1 VKLSALGEFMQACTL
16 FVGNNSGPKHLAAQ
30 LGVPTLGIHSAVVD
44 AVEWGPLG
52 TAGFALRRDVLCGPC
67 YLEFASDC
75 PRAMACLTG
84 IKPRDAFA
92 ACLRLLS
99 LRPDTISGKPAP
111 VRLQPPAWGHKP
123 GEPAGAGGSGV

>member
-1 VKLSALGEFMQACTL
+1 
-16 FVGNNSGPKHLAAQ
+16 LAAA

-52 TAGFALRRDVLCGPC
+52 TAAFALRRNVVCGPC

-84 IKPRDAFA
+84 IKPRDAYA
-92 ACLRLLS
+92 ACLRLLA
-99 LRPDTISGKPAP
+99 LRDAADGTGKQGAQHFAITNDRIL
-111 VRLQPPAWGHKP
+111 VAHKAT
-123 GEPAGAGGSGV
+123 AG